1 MFLYILNWQS
11 FLKSTFTFISKI
23 KLILDSR
30 ATNSITYLKIFE
42 STLLFLFFW
51 TGSSSIT
58 SRTVWRIWGGH
69 SFQRRISKAN
79 STKTSEKEE
88 MIFDLLQGEQ
98 YWKLLKVLPSIVI
111 YFLRSIF
118 EFDTKFLWKYII
130 HQSYLNV
137 KPGVIFIFFCFPSY
151 FTPMISR
158 TFGSISDLIWP
169 IEGGLSTI
177 RNSNGF
183 SPISMAL

>member
-1 MFLYILNWQS
+1 MQIKCFLYILNWQS
-11 FLKSTFTFISKI
+11 FLKSTFTFISNI
-23 KLILDSR
+23 KLSLDSR

-98 YWKLLKVLPSIVI
+98 YWKLLKVLPSILNFTYCKETGKV
-111 YFLRSIF
+111 FSNF
-118 EFDTKFLWKYII
+118 SCKFLNP
-130 HQSYLNV
+130 HNFFQS
-137 KPGVIFIFFCFPSY
+137 
-151 FTPMISR
+151 
-158 TFGSISDLIWP
+158 
-169 IEGGLSTI
+169 
-177 RNSNGF
+177 
-183 SPISMAL
+183 

>member
-1 MFLYILNWQS
+1 MFFVFLLNWQS
-11 FLKSTFTFISKI
+11 FLKS
-23 KLILDSR
+23 SR

-88 MIFDLLQGEQ
+88 MIHIWLVTR
-98 YWKLLKVLPSIVI
+98 WTILKTFKSIPYIVI

-118 EFDTKFLWKYII
+118 EFDTKFLWKYSI
-130 HQSYLNV
+130 HQNYLNV
-137 KPGVIFIFFCFPSY
+137 KHGVIFIFFCFPSY